1 MRARTLLAVILELL
15 AGTAV
20 YLGLVYWE
28 SLTPSARASPERVAL
43 ALPAMLF
50 AMIFVTF
57 ALLPLWHWLQ
67 GTQRPARFL
76 FVGGAAWLRVTAM
89 LLATTTGLAQTD
101 LIIAMQL
108 LLPGLVLVVV
118 FGLVAKGA

>member
-1 MRARTLLAVILELL
+1 MRGRTLLAVILASL

-28 SLTPSARASPERVAL
+28 SLTPSARANPEWVAL
-43 ALPAMLF
+43 ALPAMLC
-50 AMIFVTF
+50 AMVFVTF

-67 GTQRPARFL
+67 GTQRLAKFL
-76 FVGGAAWLRVTAM
+76 FAGGAAWLLVTAI
-89 LLATTTGLAQTD
+89 LLATTTGARPTEV
-101 LIIAMQL
+101 ITAMQL
-108 LLPGLVLVVV
+108 LVPGLVLVVV